1 MVRDAERC
9 GVEPVDVVEE
19 AGSGSPAAVDTAVDG
34 TAVVGQRAV
43 VVAAAVEIAD
53 AVAVAG
59 ADRLAVVEGIGP
71 AGHAEW
77 PGQEY
82 RWPGGWGLWLVDEG
96 EAG

>member
-1 MVRDAERC
+1 M
-9 GVEPVDVVEE
+9 EPADVVEE

-34 TAVVGQRAV
+34 TAVVGQKAV

-53 AVAVAG
+53 VVAVAG
-59 ADRLAVVEGIGP
+59 ADRLAVVEGIDP

-77 PGQEY
+77 PGQGY